1 MKVKVNSCIC
11 IWFVNV
17 FMGIKM
23 PNFVPL
29 TAGCPI
35 FTVNRASQCD
45 AYFHGGMPI
54 FTVNIGIGIVIFA

>member
-11 IWFVNV
+11 IWFANV

-29 TAGCPI
+29 SAGCPNGNIHCKFEHHSVMPIFTAGCPY
-35 FTVNRASQCD
+35 S
-45 AYFHGGMPI
+45 P
-54 FTVNIGIGIVIFA
+54 